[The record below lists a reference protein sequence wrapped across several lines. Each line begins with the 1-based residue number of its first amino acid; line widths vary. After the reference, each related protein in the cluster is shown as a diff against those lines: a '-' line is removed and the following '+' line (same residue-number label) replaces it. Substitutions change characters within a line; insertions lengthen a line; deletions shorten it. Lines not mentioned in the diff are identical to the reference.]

1 MSGNESKSSSATPK
15 NPTKGSTGLTEAMEN
30 LSLENPP
37 LREESLSPG
46 GRRERESDRSRR

>member
-1 MSGNESKSSSATPK
+1 MSGNKSKSSSATPK

-37 LREESLSPG
+37 LRRVSVS
-46 GRRERESDRSRR
+46 RWATRERK